1 MYQYDNLHQNQ
12 IKVIAKKAASSNTL
26 YWYSVA
32 LMLVLFLVNFAPAHA
47 VVQKLKFQ
55 TNTHSSV
62 SVPKSVIA
70 SIGYRIPESLSQ
82 SQVAMRY
89 YNDGDFIMAF
99 RIWLPLA
106 KDDIVDAQFYT
117 AMLYDMGKGVT
128 RSSKNAVHW
137 YRAAAQGGNHHAQH
151 NLGVAYADGEGT
163 KRDLAKAIYWWQLSA
178 SHGNTDSQY
187 NLGMLY
193 AMGNKTIKR
202 DFDKAHKWWRRAATS
217 GDAMAQYNL
226 GSLFANG
233 DGVIQNYCEA
243 VKWWQKSAKN
253 GFGQASMA
261 LQLIVE
267 KADYKACW

>member
-1 MYQYDNLHQNQ
+1 MYQDKNLQKNKL
-12 IKVIAKKAASSNTL
+12 KVIAKKAISSNTL
-26 YWYSVA
+26 YLYSVA
-32 LMLVLFLVNFAPAHA
+32 IMLVLFLVSFSP
-47 VVQKLKFQ
+47 VQATVQELEFQ
-55 TNTHSSV
+55 TTTHSSV
-62 SVPKSVIA
+62 PVQDSVIA

-106 KDDIVDAQFYT
+106 NDNIVDAQFYT
-117 AMLYDMGKGVT
+117 AMLYDMGKGVD
-128 RSSKNAVHW
+128 RSAKNAVRW
-137 YRAAAQGGNHHAQH
+137 YRKAALGGNHHAQH

-163 KRDLAKAIYWWQLSA
+163 KRDLTKAIYWWQLSA

-233 DGVIQNYCEA
+233 DGVIKNYCEA

-267 KADYKACW
+267 KSDYKACW